1 MSGAPSPRFAYHQV
15 SAVLK
20 PPEKHW
26 PYLYFFHFQLKKMS
40 NDQWQW
46 TVWGVVD
53 DEDWDTDG
61 GTGRNAM
68 DAVLI
73 KICKY

>member
-1 MSGAPSPRFAYHQV
+1 MCPALPPTFCLLSSFSSPRT
-15 SAVLK
+15 
-20 PPEKHW
+20 PEKYC
-26 PYLYFFHFQLKKMS
+26 PDLYSFHFQSKKMS

-46 TVWGVVD
+46 TVRGVVD
-53 DEDWDTDG
+53 DEDWDNDG